1 MSGKQNS
8 ITVVHNF
15 GGKRQ
20 IGEPSAVASWSLWD
34 CDPTKPGVASRKHSF
49 GKEFPWIFE
58 MNEKAY
64 IIEGSAT
71 LTADDE

>member
-20 IGEPSAVASWSLWD
+20 IGEPSQ
-34 CDPTKPGVASRKHSF
+34 
-49 GKEFPWIFE
+49 FPWMFE

-64 IIEGSAT
+64 IIKGSAT